1 MNFQFA
7 TCERGRALHFIGKL
21 FPSKKVLDEKAVS
34 SVLDLVQAD
43 KIRVLDPD
51 FHSGGITQSKATDAE
66 WLEIQPTL
74 QNMVDEI
81 MALPRIKETS

>member
-7 TCERGRALHFIGKL
+7 TCERSRALHFIGKL
-21 FPSKKVLDEKAVS
+21 FPSRKVLDEKAVS
-34 SVLDLVQAD
+34 DVLDLVEAD

-51 FHSGGITQSKATDAE
+51 FHAGGITQSKATNTE

-74 QNMVDEI
+74 RNMVNEI
-81 MALPRIKETS
+81 MSLPRIKETS